1 MQTKTIAKQWGSSL
15 GVIIP
20 KEIVEKEKIRAMD
33 ELIIDVK
40 KKADITSLFG
50 SLRLK
55 KSAQQLKDEGRKGW
69 Q

>member
-1 MQTKTIAKQWGSSL
+1 MQTKTVAKQWGSSL

-33 ELIIDVK
+33 ELIVDVK
-40 KKADITSLFG
+40 KKTDITSLFG
-50 SLRLK
+50 SLRLR
-55 KSAQQLKDEGRKGW
+55 KSAQKLKDEGRTGW

>member
-1 MQTKTIAKQWGSSL
+1 MQTKTIARQWGSSL

-20 KEIVEKEKIRAMD
+20 KEIVEKEKIIAMD

-40 KKADITSLFG
+40 KKADIASLFG
-50 SLRLK
+50 SLKLK

>member
-40 KKADITSLFG
+40 KKADIARLFG
-50 SLRLK
+50 SLTYF
-55 KSAQQLKDEGRKGW
+55 QQFKTSLFEAGG
-69 Q
+69 